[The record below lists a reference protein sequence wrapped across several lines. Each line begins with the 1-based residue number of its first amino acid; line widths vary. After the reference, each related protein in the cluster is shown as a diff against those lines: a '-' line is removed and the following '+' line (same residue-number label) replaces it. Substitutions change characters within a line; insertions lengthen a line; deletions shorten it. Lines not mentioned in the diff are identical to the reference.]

1 MSMQSPPP
9 PRPTRSTIVLGVIA
23 MQCGQKTRNCE
34 EVLSFL
40 VWREGGGWR
49 IFEKKKRKKK
59 ISKFGGRE
67 RTRDEGEQ
75 ETNKQTKKNRS
86 PDLSVFSRHQPSFL
100 REKRKKRHEMN
111 HIRLHKLFLNTPPRA
126 RAYIL
131 SLFDTI

>member
-1 MSMQSPPP
+1 
-9 PRPTRSTIVLGVIA
+9 

-49 IFEKKKRKKK
+49 IFEKKKGKKK

-75 ETNKQTKKNRS
+75 ETNKQKKKQISRS
-86 PDLSVFSRHQPSFL
+86 LCFFPPPALFSS
-100 REKRKKRHEMN
+100 RKK
-111 HIRLHKLFLNTPPRA
+111 KKKA
-126 RAYIL
+126 
-131 SLFDTI
+131 

>member
-1 MSMQSPPP
+1 M
-9 PRPTRSTIVLGVIA
+9 
-23 MQCGQKTRNCE
+23 
-34 EVLSFL
+34 
-40 VWREGGGWR
+40 
-49 IFEKKKRKKK
+49 EKKGKKK
-59 ISKFGGRE
+59 IGKFGGRE

-126 RAYIL
+126 RAPIYYPSLIL
-131 SLFDTI
+131 FNKTEDRGE

>member
-34 EVLSFL
+34 VLFFF
-40 VWREGGGWR
+40 VWREGQGGGWR
-49 IFEKKKRKKK
+49 IFEKKKGKKK
-59 ISKFGGRE
+59 KGKVGGRE

-75 ETNKQTKKNRS
+75 ETNKKKQISRS
-86 PDLSVFSRHQPSFL
+86 LCFFPPPALFSL

-111 HIRLHKLFLNTPPRA
+111 HVRLHKLFSQYSSARA